1 MTETRGPVFH
11 IDPGGRLR
19 GTVTIP
25 GDKSISHRALML
37 GAITDGNCHLRGF
50 LPGEDT
56 LATQHALAAMGVT
69 FESISATEI
78 IVRGVGLHGL
88 KSPDHALDLGNS
100 GTSTRLFA
108 GLLTGAGIDCEIIG
122 DDSLMQRP
130 MGRVI
135 EPLQTMGADIQGSA
149 NQTLPIIIKR
159 SKQLTGIHYS
169 MPVASAQ
176 LKSCLLLAG
185 LYAHSATCIKQPAP
199 CRDHTERLLSALGAD
214 VITDNN
220 IVCIQPVTSLHPTAI
235 NIPADIS
242 SATFFIVG
250 ALISPGS
257 NLVLPG
263 VGINPTRNAVLEILK
278 SMGGNIE
285 LRNERNLSGEPV
297 ADLHVTAS
305 ELRGI
310 DIPEQ
315 LVPNAIDEFPAILV
329 AAAAA
334 HGTTRLTGAEE
345 LRVKESDR
353 IVAIDEGLTHLGIQ
367 TRTFADGIQVTG
379 GPMTGGRVNS
389 FSDHRIAMAFAMAGL
404 AASGPVIVED
414 CANVATSFP
423 GFLELSQAAG
433 LPIRGEDR

>member
-1 MTETRGPVFH
+1 
-11 IDPGGRLR
+11 
-19 GTVTIP
+19 
-25 GDKSISHRALML
+25 ML
-37 GAITDGNCHLRGF
+37 GAISDGNCHLRGF

-56 LATQHALAAMGVT
+56 QATQLALAAMGVS

-78 IVRGVGLHGL
+78 IVHGVGLHGL
-88 KSPDHALDLGNS
+88 KPPAHALDLGNS
-100 GTSTRLFA
+100 GTSTRLLA
-108 GLLTGAGIDCEIIG
+108 GLLSGAGIECEIIG
-122 DDSLMQRP
+122 DNSLMQRP

-135 EPLQTMGADIQGSA
+135 EPLQAMGADIRGSA
-149 NQTLPIIIKR
+149 DQTLPLIIKK

-185 LYAHSATCIKQPAP
+185 LYSSTDTCIKQPAP
-199 CRDHTERLLSALGAD
+199 CRDHTERLLSALGAE
-214 VITDNN
+214 VKTDNN
-220 IVCIQPVTSLHPTAI
+220 IICIQPVTSLNPTDI
-235 NIPADIS
+235 DIPADIS

-257 NLVLPG
+257 ELVLPG
-263 VGINPTRNAVLEILK
+263 VGINPTRNAVLEILQ

-285 LRNERNLSGEPV
+285 LRNKRELSGEPV

-305 ELRGI
+305 ELHGI
-310 DIPEQ
+310 DIPEP

-329 AAAAA
+329 AAATAR
-334 HGTTRLTGAEE
+334 GTTRLRGAGE

-353 IVAIDEGLTHLGIQ
+353 IAAIDRGLTQLGIQ

-379 GPMTGGRVNS
+379 GPIAGGRVNS

-404 AASGPVIVED
+404 AASGPVTVED
-414 CANVATSFP
+414 CTNVATSFP

-433 LPIRGEDR
+433 LPIRREGR